1 MKKAFTLLTLLL
13 CSVCGL
19 AVSAQTTHYKPG
31 VRKASLAADD
41 VVFIYNTCFADSE
54 DRTGFIYN
62 AGNSINVQ
70 KEKPYS
76 DAANYHYEKAAG
88 ASVWKVVSV
97 TEVTDDSQ
105 YHNGT
110 FTKVAIKSL
119 STDKYLA
126 GNGSTSSTTEQYI
139 YLRKWTDP
147 TLPSA
152 WKAGVK
158 TETGNGTTKDAT
170 SIGEDDCAYLIAS
183 TINFNSSAVPRT
195 TFWNGNP
202 STWARWEYAHPYVFY
217 TAVDCSTE
225 YQAML
230 TTAKEALQT
239 AYNTANTNYNDINY
253 TLSDATNV
261 TLTAD
266 VNLFCNAEQA
276 KTGTKDATMTLSK
289 LVDGK
294 DNTSF
299 HSSWEQTAAAPSTWH
314 FLQVNL
320 TEAEA
325 ASLVSFTYRT
335 RDNTN
340 AQANGPHPTII
351 EIQCSSD
358 DVNYVSVATINKDV
372 YNMPQAN
379 AQTFNSRVIGLPF
392 AAKYI
397 RCVVK
402 GNSSNGK
409 LNGYPFFAL
418 SAFGFK
424 TYTFADN
431 SASKD
436 ANLVEFRNF
445 YESSYLPAARTV
457 LDTDNANLMI
467 SDVTAVTNLLANANT
482 QFAAYSA
489 TKDLDFITTD
499 PSAPKLFAIKSGRT
513 ALNGPNWMWTIKP
526 REGGKI
532 KIESIAD
539 EAAISNNVLAYW
551 SLQRVAGTGYLK
563 LVPYIE
569 PGQPMGYVTVGDGAD
584 KLTNVSTTANY
595 ASDLYEYAATG
606 NANYPHALKPAG
618 KNTYVSNHSGT
629 DYYMGFYNNLTDEG
643 TIFAIVSQSELSNI
657 SSLRSL
663 ETTWKAAARPADSKF
678 GTTLNTLNTDY
689 KTAFDAAVNS
699 ATTLLTTTATTATA
713 DDISESEAKFNT
725 VAGMTLEMNQPTPG
739 KFYRFKNVR
748 HQKRLRS
755 NVSGGRL
762 QCGDSNDNGRE
773 SIFYLTEDNKLV
785 AYVEGRYISEGNNG
799 LATVGSA
806 GLVTGFGRGIDNASY
821 TIYTISN
828 SKPQRAIYCTD
839 ASTWD
844 RGNLTNNAH
853 TDNGYDWI
861 IEEVNWLP
869 VALST
874 AAGYGTIYSPVAL
887 GRSDDGGTVRVAAY
901 TGAVVDGVLKLTAV
915 EGDIPQNTPVILE
928 YLTGEE
934 NGNVFLRVAADV
946 ADATY
951 TAGDGKLN
959 GTFITMAKPTDTPI
973 YTLQKPQGSGIGMYK
988 YSGTN
993 LNLQGFRAYLP
1004 YTAPTEGGS
1013 LRMVFDNGTTT
1024 GIEAIEVNDSGKTR
1038 MYDLSGRRVQRMTRG
1053 FYIVNGKKVLMK

>member
-31 VRKASLAADD
+31 ARKASLAADD
-41 VVFIYNTCFADSE
+41 VVFIYNTCFNGSE

-110 FTKVAIKSL
+110 FIKVAIKSL

-126 GNGSTSSTTEQYI
+126 GDGSTSSSTVQYI
-139 YLRKWTDP
+139 YLRKWTDT

-183 TINFNSSAVPRT
+183 TIDFNSSGAVPKT
-195 TFWNGNP
+195 TFWNCNP
-202 STWARWEYAHPYVFY
+202 NTWARWDNAHPYVFY

-225 YQAML
+225 YQDML
-230 TTAKEALQT
+230 DSAKGALRTALST
-239 AYNTANTNYNDINY
+239 ARTNYNGIHY

-266 VNLFCNAEQA
+266 GNDVNLLCNAEQT
-276 KTGTKDATMTLSK
+276 KTGTGDPGMTLSN
-289 LVDGK
+289 LVDGNN
-294 DNTSF
+294 NTSF
-299 HSSWEQTAAAPSTWH
+299 HSSWQENKPNATAPSTWH

-320 TEAEA
+320 EEA

-335 RDNTN
+335 RHDNN
-340 AQANGPHPTII
+340 DGPHPTII

-358 DVNYVSVATINKDV
+358 NVNYVSVATFNKDV
-372 YNMPQAN
+372 NNLPQAK
-379 AQTFNSRVIGLPF
+379 ASTFNSRVIGLPF

-397 RCVVK
+397 RYVVK
-402 GNSSNGK
+402 GNSSGGTLK
-409 LNGYPFFAL
+409 GYPYFAL

-424 TYTFADN
+424 TYTFAEN
-431 SASKD
+431 SASTD
-436 ANLVEFRNF
+436 ANLVEFNNF
-445 YESSYLPAARTV
+445 YESYNAAAATV
-457 LDTDNANLMI
+457 LDTDYANLFL
-467 SDVTAVTNLLANANT
+467 SDVTSVTNLLANTNT

-499 PSAPKLFAIKSGRT
+499 PAAPKLFAIKSGRT
-513 ALNGPNWMWTIKP
+513 RGNNDGPYWMWTIKP

-532 KIESIAD
+532 KLESMANED
-539 EAAISNNVLAYW
+539 AISNNVLAYW

-569 PGQPMGYVTVGDGAD
+569 PKQPMGYVTVGDGAD

-618 KNTYVSNHSGT
+618 KDTYVSNHSGT
-629 DYYMGFYNNLTDEG
+629 DYYMGFSNDLTDEG
-643 TIFAIVSQSELSNI
+643 TIFAIVRQSELSNI
-657 SSLRSL
+657 NSLRSL
-663 ETTWKAAARPADSKF
+663 ETTWKAAPDDSKF
-678 GTTLNTLNTDY
+678 GTTLNTLNTDH
-689 KTAFDAAVNS
+689 KTAYDEAMNT
-699 ATTLLTTTATTATA
+699 ATPLLTTTATTATT
-713 DDISESEAKFNT
+713 DEISASKAELTT
-725 VAGMTLEMNQPTPG
+725 VDGMTQMNQPTPG
-739 KFYRFKNVR
+739 KFYRFKNVK

-755 NVSGGRL
+755 NVSGKRL
-762 QCGDSNDNGRE
+762 QCGDANDNGRE

-785 AYVEGRYISEGNNG
+785 AYVEGRYISNGNNG
-799 LATVGSA
+799 LAAVGSE
-806 GLVTGFGRGIDNASY
+806 GLETGFGRGIDNASY
-821 TIYTISN
+821 TIYTISE
-828 SKPQRAIYCTD
+828 SQPQRAIYCTD
-839 ASTWD
+839 AYTWD
-844 RGNLTNNAH
+844 RGNLTNNNH
-853 TDNGYDWI
+853 DDNGYDWV
-861 IEEVNWLP
+861 IEEVQWLP

-887 GRSDDGGTVRVAAY
+887 GRNYGETVRVAAY
-901 TGAVVDGVLKLTAV
+901 TGAVEEGVLKLTAV
-915 EGDIPQNTPVILE
+915 KGDIIPQNTPVILE
-928 YLTGEE
+928 YLTGAE
-934 NGNVFLRVAADV
+934 NGNVFLPVAADV

-951 TAGDGKLN
+951 TDGDGKLK
-959 GTFITMAKPTDTPI
+959 GTFTTINKPNDGTAI

-988 YSGTN
+988 YSAT
-993 LNLQGFRAYLP
+993 NLQGFRAYLP
-1004 YTAPTEGGS
+1004 YSATNEGGS

>member
-31 VRKASLAADD
+31 ARKASLAADD

-147 TLPSA
+147 TLPNA

-230 TTAKEALQT
+230 TTAKGALQT
-239 AYNTANTNYNDINY
+239 ALTTARTNYNGIHY

-266 VNLFCNAEQA
+266 DNLLCNAEQT
-276 KTGTKDATMTLSK
+276 KTGTGDPGMTLSN
-289 LVDGK
+289 LVDGD

-299 HSSWEQTAAAPSTWH
+299 HSSWQDNKPTATAPSTWH

-320 TEAEA
+320 EKA

-335 RDNTN
+335 RHDNN
-340 AQANGPHPTII
+340 DGPHPTII

-358 DVNYVSVATINKDV
+358 DVNYVSVATLNKDV
-372 YNMPQAN
+372 NNLPQTQA
-379 AQTFNSRVIGLPF
+379 TEFNSRVIGLPF
-392 AAKYI
+392 AAKHI
-397 RCVVK
+397 RYVVK
-402 GNSSNGK
+402 GNSSGGTLK
-409 LNGYPFFAL
+409 GYPYFAL
-418 SAFGFK
+418 SAFGFQ
-424 TYTFADN
+424 TYTFAAN
-431 SASKD
+431 SASTD
-436 ANLVEFRNF
+436 ANLVEFSNF
-445 YESSYLPAARTV
+445 YESYIPAAAIV
-457 LDTDNANLMI
+457 VDPDNANLML
-467 SDVTAVTNLLANANT
+467 SDVTSVTNLLANANT

-499 PSAPKLFAIKSGRT
+499 PAAPKLFAIKSGRT
-513 ALNGPNWMWTIKP
+513 AQKNDGTNWMWTIKP

-595 ASDLYEYAATG
+595 ASDLYEYAATR

-618 KNTYVSNHSGT
+618 KNTYVSNHGGT
-629 DYYMGFYNNLTDEG
+629 GNYMGFYNDLNDNG

-663 ETTWKAAARPADSKF
+663 ETTWKALAARPADNKF

-689 KTAFDAAVNS
+689 KTAYDDAVNTT
-699 ATTLLTTTATTATA
+699 TTLLTTTATTATT
-713 DDISESEAKFNT
+713 DDISASEAKFTT
-725 VAGMTLEMNQPTPG
+725 VAGMTLEMNQPTRG

-748 HQKRLRS
+748 HNKRLRS
-755 NVSGGRL
+755 NVSGNVL
-762 QCGDSNDNGRE
+762 QCGDPADNGRE
-773 SIFYLTEDNKLV
+773 SIFYLTDDNKLV
-785 AYVEGRYISEGNNG
+785 AYVEGRYISEGKNG
-799 LATVGSA
+799 LASVGSE
-806 GLVTGFGRGIDNASY
+806 GFVTGFGRGIDNASY
-821 TIYTISN
+821 TIYTISE
-828 SKPQRAIYCTD
+828 SQPQRAIYCNTN
-839 ASTWD
+839 SWD
-844 RGNLTNNAH
+844 RGNLTNNSH
-853 TDNGYDWI
+853 TDNGYDWV
-861 IEEVNWLP
+861 IEAVEWLP

-887 GRSDDGGTVRVAAY
+887 GRSDGYSDRVAAY
-901 TGAVVDGVLKLTAV
+901 TGAVEDGVLKLTAV

-928 YLTGEE
+928 YLTGEQ
-934 NGNVFLRVAADV
+934 NGNVFLPVAADV
-946 ADATY
+946 NATY
-951 TAGDGKLN
+951 TPGDGKLN
-959 GTFITMAKPTDTPI
+959 GTFTTMAKPDDTTI
-973 YTLQKPQGSGIGMYK
+973 YTLQKPEGSGIGMYK
-988 YSGTN
+988 YSATY
-993 LNLQGFRAYLP
+993 LQGFRAYLP
-1004 YTAPTEGGS
+1004 YSAPNQGGS

-1024 GIEAIEVNDSGKTR
+1024 GIEAIEVNDNGKTR

>member
-19 AVSAQTTHYKPG
+19 AVSAETTHYKPG
-31 VRKASLAADD
+31 ARKASLEAND
-41 VVFIYNTCFADSE
+41 VVFIYNTCFNGSE

-105 YHNGT
+105 YANGT
-110 FTKVAIKSL
+110 FIKVAIKSL

-126 GNGSTSSTTEQYI
+126 GNGSTSSDTEQYI
-139 YLRKWTDP
+139 YLRKWTDT

-183 TINFNSSAVPRT
+183 TIDFNSSGQLPNT
-195 TFWNGNP
+195 TFWNCNP
-202 STWARWEYAHPYVFY
+202 NTWARWGSAHPYVFY

-230 TTAKEALQT
+230 NTAKAALQT
-239 AYNTANTNYNDINY
+239 AFDTADTNYNGISY
-253 TLSDATNV
+253 TLSGATDV

-266 VNLFCNAEQA
+266 GNLLCNAEQT
-276 KTGTKDATMTLSK
+276 KTGTGDSEMTLSN
-289 LVDGK
+289 LVD
-294 DNTSF
+294 DDNNTSF
-299 HSSWEQTAAAPSTWH
+299 HSSWQQNKNTAPSTWH

-320 TEAEA
+320 TEA

-335 RDNTN
+335 RHNG
-340 AQANGPHPTII
+340 GPHPTII

-358 DVNYVSVATINKDV
+358 DVNYVSVATFNKDV
-372 YNMPQAN
+372 NGLPQAN
-379 AQTFNSRVIGLPF
+379 GTPFNSRVIGLPF
-392 AAKYI
+392 AAKHI
-397 RCVVK
+397 RYVVK
-402 GNSSNGK
+402 GNSSDQK
-409 LNGYPFFAL
+409 LNGYPYFAL

-424 TYTFADN
+424 TYTYAEN
-431 SASKD
+431 SASDD
-436 ANLVEFRNF
+436 ANLVEFSNF
-445 YESSYLPAARTV
+445 YESYYAAAVTV
-457 LDTDNANLMI
+457 LNTDNANLLL
-467 SDVTAVTNLLANANT
+467 SDVTAVTNSLANTNT

-499 PSAPKLFAIKSGRT
+499 PAAPKLFAIKSGRT
-513 ALNGPNWMWTIKP
+513 AQKNDGTNWMWTIKP

-569 PGQPMGYVTVGDGAD
+569 PGQPMGYVTVGDGAN
-584 KLTNVSTTANY
+584 KLTNVSTTDNY

-606 NANYPHALKPAG
+606 VENYPHALKPAG
-618 KNTYVSNHSGT
+618 QNTYVSNHGGT
-629 DYYMGFYNNLTDEG
+629 GNYMGFYNDLTDKG

-663 ETTWKAAARPADSKF
+663 ETTWKALAARPADSKF

-689 KTAFDAAVNS
+689 KTAYDDAVNTT
-699 ATTLLTTTATTATA
+699 TTLLTTTASTATP
-713 DDISESEAKFNT
+713 DDISASETKFTNL
-725 VAGMTLEMNQPTPG
+725 AGMTLEMNQPTPG

-755 NVSGGRL
+755 NVSGNVL
-762 QCGDSNDNGRE
+762 QCGDPADNGRE
-773 SIFYLTEDNKLV
+773 SIFYLTDDNKLV
-785 AYVEGRYISEGNNG
+785 AYVEGRYISEGKNG
-799 LATVGSA
+799 LASVGSE
-806 GLVTGFGRGIDNASY
+806 GFVTGFGRGIDNASY
-821 TIYTISN
+821 TIYTISE
-828 SKPQRAIYCTD
+828 SQPQRAIYCNTN
-839 ASTWD
+839 SWD
-844 RGNLTNNAH
+844 RGNLTNNVH
-853 TDNGYDWI
+853 TDNGYDWV
-861 IEEVNWLP
+861 IEKVEWLP

-915 EGDIPQNTPVILE
+915 EGNIPQNTPVILE

-934 NGNVFLRVAADV
+934 NGNVFLQVADDV

-959 GTFITMAKPTDTPI
+959 GTFITMAKPTETSI

-993 LNLQGFRAYLP
+993 LQGFRAYLP
-1004 YTAPTEGGS
+1004 YTAPIEGGS

-1024 GIEAIEVNDSGKTR
+1024 GIEAIEVNDNGKTR

>member
-13 CSVCGL
+13 CSICGL
-19 AVSAQTTHYKPG
+19 AVSAETTHYKPG
-31 VRKASLAADD
+31 ARKASLAADD
-41 VVFIYNTCFADSE
+41 VVFIYNTCFNGSE

-62 AGNSINVQ
+62 AGTSINVQ

-110 FTKVAIKSL
+110 FIKVAIKSL

-158 TETGNGTTKDAT
+158 TETGNGPTKDAT

-183 TINFNSSAVPRT
+183 TIDFNSSGQLPDN
-195 TFWNGNP
+195 TFWNCNP
-202 STWARWEYAHPYVFY
+202 NSWARWKSAHPYVFY

-225 YQAML
+225 YQDWL
-230 TTAKEALQT
+230 NTAKGTLRTALST
-239 AYNTANTNYNDINY
+239 ARTNYNGIHY

-266 VNLFCNAEQA
+266 GNLFCNAEQT
-276 KTGTKDATMTLSK
+276 KTGTGDPGMTLSN
-289 LVDGK
+289 LVDGNN
-294 DNTSF
+294 NTSF
-299 HSSWEQTAAAPSTWH
+299 HSSWQENKPNATAPSTWH

-320 TEAEA
+320 EEA

-379 AQTFNSRVIGLPF
+379 AKTFNSRVIGLPF

-409 LNGYPFFAL
+409 LNGYPYFAL
-418 SAFGFK
+418 SAFGFQ
-424 TYTFADN
+424 TYTFAAN
-431 SASKD
+431 SANTD
-436 ANLVEFRNF
+436 ANFVEFRNF
-445 YESSYLPAARTV
+445 YESYLPAADYV
-457 LDTDNANLMI
+457 MNTDYANLFL
-467 SDVTAVTNLLANANT
+467 SDVTSVTNLLANTNT

-499 PSAPKLFAIKSGRT
+499 PAAPKLFAIKSGRT
-513 ALNGPNWMWTIKP
+513 ARKNDGTNCMWTIKP

-532 KIESIAD
+532 KIESIANN

-606 NANYPHALKPAG
+606 NVNYPHALKPAG
-618 KNTYVSNHSGT
+618 KDTYVSNHSGT
-629 DYYMGFYNNLTDEG
+629 DYYMGFDNNLTDEG
-643 TIFAIVSQSELSNI
+643 TIFAIVRQSELSNI

-663 ETTWKAAARPADSKF
+663 ETTWKAAPDDSKF
-678 GTTLNTLNTDY
+678 GTTLNTLNTDH
-689 KTAFDAAVNS
+689 KTAYDAAMNT
-699 ATTLLTTTATTATA
+699 ATPLLTTTATTATA
-713 DDISESEAKFNT
+713 DEISASKAELTT
-725 VAGMTLEMNQPTPG
+725 VDGMIQMNQPTPG

-755 NVSGGRL
+755 NVSGNNL
-762 QCGDSNDNGRE
+762 QCGDPADNGRE
-773 SIFYLTEDNKLV
+773 SIFYLTDDNKLV
-785 AYVEGRYISEGNNG
+785 AYVEGRYISEGKNG
-799 LATVGSA
+799 LASVGSA
-806 GLVTGFGRGIDNASY
+806 GFVTGFGRGIDNASY
-821 TIYTISN
+821 TIYTISAQN
-828 SKPQRAIYCTD
+828 SQRAIYCATNY
-839 ASTWD
+839 SWD
-844 RGNLTNNAH
+844 RGNLTNNVH
-853 TDNGYDWI
+853 TDNGYDWV
-861 IEEVNWLP
+861 IEEVKWLP
-869 VALST
+869 VALNT

-887 GRSDDGGTVRVAAY
+887 GRSDGYSDRVAAY
-901 TGAVVDGVLKLTAV
+901 TGAVENDVLKLTAV

-928 YLTGEE
+928 YLTGAE
-934 NGNVFLRVAADV
+934 NGNVFLPVAADV
-946 ADATY
+946 DATY
-951 TAGDGKLN
+951 TPGDGKLN
-959 GTFITMAKPTDTPI
+959 GTFTTMTKPNGTTI
-973 YTLQKPQGSGIGMYK
+973 YTLQKPEGSGIGMYK
-988 YSGTN
+988 YSAT
-993 LNLQGFRAYLP
+993 NLQGFRAYLP
-1004 YTAPTEGGS
+1004 YSASNEGGS

-1024 GIEAIEVNDSGKTR
+1024 GIEAIEVNDNGKTR

>member
-147 TLPSA
+147 TLPNA

-217 TAVDCSTE
+217 TAVDCSDE
-225 YQAML
+225 YQAKL
-230 TTAKEALQT
+230 DDAKAALQT
-239 AYNTANTNYNDINY
+239 AFDTANTNYNSIGY

-379 AQTFNSRVIGLPF
+379 AKTFNSRVIGLPF

-409 LNGYPFFAL
+409 LNGYPYFAL
-418 SAFGFK
+418 SAFGFQ
-424 TYTFADN
+424 TYTFAAN
-431 SASKD
+431 SANTD
-436 ANLVEFRNF
+436 ANFVEFRNF
-445 YESSYLPAARTV
+445 YESYLPAAATV
-457 LDTDNANLMI
+457 LGTDYANLML
-467 SDVTAVTNLLANANT
+467 SDVTSVTNLLANTNT
-482 QFAAYSA
+482 QFASYSA
-489 TKDLDFITTD
+489 TKGLDFITTD
-499 PSAPKLFAIKSGRT
+499 PAAPKLFAIKSGRT
-513 ALNGPNWMWTIKP
+513 ALKNDGTNWMWTIKP

-569 PGQPMGYVTVGDGAD
+569 PGQPMGYVTVGDD
-584 KLTNVSTTANY
+584 PNKLTNVSTTDNY

-606 NANYPHALKPAG
+606 DANYPHALKPAG

-629 DYYMGFYNNLTDEG
+629 DYYMGFYNDLTDKG
-643 TIFAIVSQSELSNI
+643 TIFAIVSQNELSNI

-663 ETTWKAAARPADSKF
+663 ETTWKALAARPADNKF

-689 KTAFDAAVNS
+689 KTAYDDAVNTT
-699 ATTLLTTTATTATA
+699 TTLLTTTATTATP
-713 DDISESEAKFNT
+713 DDISASENKFTNL
-725 VAGMTLEMNQPTPG
+725 AGMTLEMNQPTPG

-755 NVSGGRL
+755 NVSGNVL
-762 QCGDSNDNGRE
+762 QCGDPDDNGRE
-773 SIFYLTEDNKLV
+773 SIFYLTDDNKLV
-785 AYVEGRYISEGNNG
+785 AYVEGRYISEEKNG
-799 LATVGSA
+799 LASVGSA
-806 GLVTGFGRGIDNASY
+806 GFVTGFGRGIDNASY
-821 TIYTISN
+821 TIYTISEA
-828 SKPQRAIYCTD
+828 KPQRAIYCNTN
-839 ASTWD
+839 SWD
-844 RGNLTNNAH
+844 RGNLTNNSH
-853 TDNGYDWI
+853 TDNGYDWV
-861 IEEVNWLP
+861 IEEVEWLP
-869 VALST
+869 VALNT

-887 GRSDDGGTVRVAAY
+887 GRSDGYSDRVAAY
-901 TGAVVDGVLKLTAV
+901 TGAVENGVLKLTAV
-915 EGDIPQNTPVILE
+915 EGNIPQNTPVILE
-928 YLTGEE
+928 YLTGEQ
-934 NGNVFLRVAADV
+934 NGNVFLPVAADV
-946 ADATY
+946 DATY
-951 TAGDGKLN
+951 TPGDGKLN
-959 GTFITMAKPTDTPI
+959 GTFTTMNKPNDGTTI
-973 YTLQKPQGSGIGMYK
+973 YTLQKPEGSGIGMYK
-988 YSGTN
+988 YSATY
-993 LNLQGFRAYLP
+993 LQGFRAYLP
-1004 YTAPTEGGS
+1004 YSAQNVGGS

-1024 GIEAIEVNDSGKTR
+1024 GIEAIEVNDNGKTR

>member
-19 AVSAQTTHYKPG
+19 AVSAQNAEPTHYKPG
-31 VRKASLAADD
+31 ARKASLAAND
-41 VVFIYNTCFADSE
+41 VVFIYNTCFNGSE

-62 AGNSINVQ
+62 AGTSINVQ
-70 KEKPYS
+70 KEKPYA
-76 DAANYHYEKAAG
+76 DAANFHYDKAAG
-88 ASVWKVVSV
+88 ASVWKVVS
-97 TEVTDDSQ
+97 EPEEIDSQ
-105 YHNGT
+105 NGK
-110 FTKVAIKSL
+110 FIKVAIKSL
-119 STDKYLA
+119 KTGSTDKYLA

-139 YLRKWTDP
+139 YLRKWTDT

-158 TETGNGTTKDAT
+158 TETGNGTTKNAT

-183 TINFNSSAVPRT
+183 TIDFNSSAVPDN
-195 TFWNGNP
+195 TFWNCNP
-202 STWARWEYAHPYVFY
+202 NSWARWGSAHPYVFY
-217 TAVDCSTE
+217 TAEDCSTE
-225 YQAML
+225 YQTML
-230 TTAKEALQT
+230 NTAKAALQT
-239 AYNTANTNYNDINY
+239 AFDTANANYLSSRY

-266 VNLFCNAEQA
+266 GNLFCNAEQT
-276 KTGTKDATMTLSK
+276 KTGTGNPEMTLSK

-299 HSSWEQTAAAPSTWH
+299 HSSWQQDVATAPSTWH

-320 TEAEA
+320 TEA
-325 ASLVSFTYRT
+325 ASLVRFTYRT
-335 RDNTN
+335 RHD
-340 AQANGPHPTII
+340 AGPHPTII

-358 DVNYVSVATINKDV
+358 DVNYVSVATFNKDV
-372 YNMPQAN
+372 NNLPQTN
-379 AQTFNSRVIGLPF
+379 GTTFNSRVIGLPF

-397 RCVVK
+397 RYVVK
-402 GNSSNGK
+402 GNSSNQE
-409 LNGYPFFAL
+409 LNGYPYFAL
-418 SAFGFK
+418 SAFGFE
-424 TYTFADN
+424 TYTFAE
-431 SASKD
+431 SSTSKD
-436 ANLVEFRNF
+436 AYLVEFSNF
-445 YESSYLPAARTV
+445 YESYLPKAAAV
-457 LDTDNANLMI
+457 LDPDNANLMI
-467 SDVTAVTNLLANANT
+467 SDVTAVTNLLANTNT
-482 QFAAYSA
+482 QFAGYSA
-489 TKDLDFITTD
+489 TKALDFITTD
-499 PSAPKLFAIKSGRT
+499 PAAPKLFAIKSGRT
-513 ALNGPNWMWTIKP
+513 AQKPAGTNWMWTIKP

-569 PGQPMGYVTVGDGAD
+569 PGQPMGYVTVGDGAN

-618 KNTYVSNHSGT
+618 KNTYVSNHGGT
-629 DYYMGFYNNLTDEG
+629 GNYMGFYNNLTDEG
-643 TIFAIVSQSELSNI
+643 TIFAIVRQNELSNI
-657 SSLRSL
+657 NSLRSL
-663 ETTWKAAARPADSKF
+663 ETTWKALAARPNDDSKF

-689 KTAFDAAVNS
+689 KEAYDDAMNT

-713 DDISESEAKFNT
+713 DDISASETKLTT
-725 VAGMTLEMNQPTPG
+725 VAGMPQMNQPTPG

-755 NVSGGRL
+755 NVSGNVL
-762 QCGDSNDNGRE
+762 QCGDPADNGRE
-773 SIFYLTEDNKLV
+773 SIFYLTDDNKLV
-785 AYVEGRYISEGNNG
+785 AYVEGRYISEGKNG
-799 LATVGSA
+799 LAPVGSE
-806 GLVTGFGRGIDNASY
+806 GFVTGFGRGIDNASY
-821 TIYTISN
+821 TIYTISE
-828 SKPQRAIYCTD
+828 SQPQRAIYCNTN
-839 ASTWD
+839 SWD
-844 RGNLTNNAH
+844 RGNLTNNDH
-853 TDNGYDWI
+853 TDKGYDWV
-861 IEEVNWLP
+861 IEEVEWLP

-887 GRSDDGGTVRVAAY
+887 RRGDGYSDRVAAY
-901 TGAVVDGVLKLTAV
+901 TGAVDNGVLKLTAV

-928 YLTGEE
+928 YLTGAE
-934 NGNVFLRVAADV
+934 NGNVFLPVAADV

-959 GTFITMAKPTDTPI
+959 GTFTTMNKPNDGTAI
-973 YTLQKPQGSGIGMYK
+973 YTLQKPEGSGIGMYK
-988 YSGTN
+988 YNGTY
-993 LNLQGFRAYLP
+993 LQGFRAYLP
-1004 YTAPTEGGS
+1004 YSASNEGGS

-1024 GIEAIEVNDSGKTR
+1024 GIEAIEVNDNGKTR